1 MKRTLLLL
9 SAMALALLLASG
21 LAPVAVS
28 PAARADGDC
37 QPSGSQV
44 VCTFS
49 YTGAAQ
55 SWTVPDGV
63 SQATFEVH
71 GAQGGSSGGGQAG
84 GLGGKASATIAL
96 TPGDTLQINVGG
108 AGSRGVAGTAGGAG
122 GTGGFNGGAAGGNGL
137 GRPPAA

>member
-1 MKRTLLLL
+1 
-9 SAMALALLLASG
+9 MALALLLASW
-21 LAPVAVS
+21 LYWRS
-28 PAARADGDC
+28 RLRRRADGDC

-71 GAQGGSSGGGQAG
+71 GAQGGSSGGVKLAG
-84 GLGGKASATIAL
+84 LAGRRARLLPSPPVMRAAKGATPASL
-96 TPGDTLQINVGG
+96 R
-108 AGSRGVAGTAGGAG
+108 GSHRRRAREGTRE
-122 GTGGFNGGAAGGNGL
+122 L
-137 GRPPAA
+137 R